1 MALLYSKIT
10 EIKVGLGLEISG
22 CVNYKR
28 MADTLL
34 VGILFFV
41 IALLY
46 FLFPPKKVN
55 ALYGYRTSHSMKN
68 EDIFQAA
75 NKKSASLFLYLG
87 SILLLIGLVSY
98 LTEGSAFLPI
108 QTGILLGGL
117 AWVIWRTEVYLH
129 NHFDKEGNRK

>member
-1 MALLYSKIT
+1 
-10 EIKVGLGLEISG
+10 
-22 CVNYKR
+22 

-34 VGILFFV
+34 VGILFFA

-55 ALYGYRTSHSMKN
+55 ALYGYRTSHAMKN
-68 EDIFQAA
+68 EDIFQTA

-87 SILLLIGLVSY
+87 SLLLLIGLVSY
-98 LTEGSAFLPI
+98 LTEGDSFLPI
-108 QTGILLGGL
+108 QIGILLGGL
-117 AWVIWRTEVYLH
+117 AWVIWRTELYLH